1 MFRINQ
7 LNQDEDRGRYKEV
20 VDLLSQLTLVGNL
33 SEDEFWNQWQVMNRS
48 GLIKL
53 LVVRDIGNAGGRIIG
68 CGTLVIEPK
77 LIHNCSNLGH
87 IQDIVIDGNYR
98 KKGLGKMLI
107 DQLMKW
113 AKDYNCYKVIL
124 NCNESNIEFY
134 EKCGF
139 NKRGAEMS
147 CFFHD

>member
-1 MFRINQ
+1 MFVINQ
-7 LNQDEDRGRYKEV
+7 LDPEYDVDRYLEV
-20 VDLLSQLTLVGNL
+20 LSCLKQLTIVGNI
-33 SEDEFWNQWQVMNRS
+33 SKEDFWERWNLMNKS

-53 LVVRDIGNAGGRIIG
+53 LVIRDIGSGGGKIIG

-77 LIHNCSNLGH
+77 FIHNMSYLGH
-87 IQDIVIDGNYR
+87 IQDVVIDGNYR

-107 DQLMKW
+107 DQLLKW
-113 AKDYNCYKVIL
+113 ARDFDCYKVVL
-124 NCNESNIEFY
+124 DCHENNIEFY

-139 NKRGAEMS
+139 TRRGAEMN